1 MRHECV
7 ARRVI
12 KKQGRRQLRVE
23 LFADGAS
30 ELGRRERVEASV
42 HERCICRDLWS
53 DELMDEAI
61 QRCSGRVTL
70 SDGVAR

>member
-1 MRHECV
+1 MGDECV
-7 ARRVI
+7 ARGVI
-12 KKQGRRQLRVE
+12 KQQRRRQLRVE

-53 DELMDEAI
+53 DELTDEAI
-61 QRCSGRVTL
+61 KCCSGRGIL
-70 SDGVAR
+70 SDGMAR